1 MSLIANSVIKIYD
14 KGRPSEVKA
23 VDNVSLTVNP
33 GEIYLLM
40 GPSGSGK
47 TTLITILGG
56 LLSSTDG
63 SVVIN
68 GEDITRLKENKLPE
82 FRLNNIGFIFQSFNL
97 LSALTAVEN
106 VAVPLM
112 AKSISRKVALDRAK
126 EMLKILGLESRLN
139 NKPANLSGG
148 EKQRVAIARA
158 LITDPAILLADEPTA
173 NLDSKNGHEVM
184 MRLCAVAC
192 EQNKSV
198 VIVSHDQRIKDIAH
212 RVLWIEDGKIVRT
225 EDGNLKKVCSHENLA

>member
-1 MSLIANSVIKIYD
+1 MSLIANSVTKIYD

-33 GEIYLLM
+33 GEVYLLM

-63 SVVIN
+63 DVVMN

-106 VAVPLM
+106 VAVSLM
-112 AKSISRKVALDRAK
+112 AKSISKKMALERAK
-126 EMLKILGLESRLN
+126 EMLKILGLDSRLD

-148 EKQRVAIARA
+148 EKQRVAIGRA
-158 LITDPAILLADEPTA
+158 LITDPDIILADEPTA

-184 MRLCAVAC
+184 LKLCGVAC
-192 EQNKSV
+192 AENKSV
-198 VIVSHDQRIKDIAH
+198 IIVSHDARIRDIAH
-212 RVLWIEDGKIVRT
+212 KVLWIEDGKIIKT
-225 EDGNLKKVCSHENLA
+225 EVGNHKNTCPHENRS

>member
-1 MSLIANSVIKIYD
+1 MSLIANSVTKIYD

-33 GEIYLLM
+33 GEVYLLM

-63 SVVIN
+63 DVVIN

-148 EKQRVAIARA
+148 EKQRVAIGRA
-158 LITDPAILLADEPTA
+158 LITDPDIILADEPTA

-184 MRLCAVAC
+184 LKLCGVAC
-192 EQNKSV
+192 AENKSV
-198 VIVSHDQRIKDIAH
+198 IIVSHDARIRDIAH
-212 RVLWIEDGKIVRT
+212 KVLWIEDGKIVKT
-225 EDGNLKKVCSHENLA
+225 EDGNHKNTCPHENRS

>member
-1 MSLIANSVIKIYD
+1 MSLVARNVVKIYD
-14 KGRPSEVKA
+14 KGEASEVKA
-23 VDNVSLTVNP
+23 IDNVSLTVHP

-63 SVVIN
+63 DVVIN

-148 EKQRVAIARA
+148 EKQRVAIGRA
-158 LITDPAILLADEPTA
+158 LITDPDIILADEPTA

-184 MRLCAVAC
+184 LKLCGVAC
-192 EQNKSV
+192 AENKSV
-198 VIVSHDQRIKDIAH
+198 IIVSHDDRIRDIAH
-212 RVLWIEDGKIVRT
+212 KVLWIEDGKIIKT
-225 EDGNLKKVCSHENLA
+225 EDGNHKNTCPHENRS

>member
-1 MSLIANSVIKIYD
+1 MSLVARNVIKIYD
-14 KGRPSEVKA
+14 KGEASEVKA
-23 VDNVSLTVNP
+23 IDNVSLTVNP

-63 SVVIN
+63 DVVIN

-112 AKSISRKVALDRAK
+112 AKSISRKMALDRAK
-126 EMLKILGLESRLN
+126 EMLKILGLDSRLN
-139 NKPANLSGG
+139 NKPANLAGG
-148 EKQRVAIARA
+148 EKQRVAISRA
-158 LITDPAILLADEPTA
+158 LITDPDIILADEPTA

-184 MRLCAVAC
+184 LKLCGVAC
-192 EQNKSV
+192 AENKSV
-198 VIVSHDQRIKDIAH
+198 IIVSHDARIRDIAH
-212 RVLWIEDGKIVRT
+212 KVLWIEDGKIIKT
-225 EDGNLKKVCSHENLA
+225 EDGNHKNTCPHENRS